1 MQRWF
6 RPGLTRF
13 PRRLG
18 SSAGLDLDGS
28 AVRHVRGVF
37 GGRSRGESGRGSGL
51 EFRTEGLS
59 GLRWAQWGVLPRDAF
74 EEVTDPTLL
83 LLLRVSQQQQ
93 LFGRGHVVVHLARHN
108 HFLFSV
114 QMVLMALDM
123 AASALERGR
132 RFEDVPQRTGTGLA
146 ARREVVQ
153 SGDELV
159 ALVVDVRQTLA
170 VRHRLHRR
178 LLITFALTFVGVQDL
193 EYPWDFSGVGTVHIS
208 LSDRS
213 GMKQLIDVQG
223 HEGVGLLSV
232 GFTVVEKDLLAA
244 HHHILF
250 VPAESLC
257 VLGGK

>member
-1 MQRWF
+1 MLEPRSEVKLIISKFSLLNTRDNIISYKTHNNPQCCLISAAWSPPKLKIRDV
-6 RPGLTRF
+6 LT
-13 PRRLG
+13 
-18 SSAGLDLDGS
+18 
-28 AVRHVRGVF
+28 
-37 GGRSRGESGRGSGL
+37 
-51 EFRTEGLS
+51 
-59 GLRWAQWGVLPRDAF
+59 
-74 EEVTDPTLL
+74 
-83 LLLRVSQQQQ
+83 
-93 LFGRGHVVVHLARHN
+93 LARHN

-193 EYPWDFSGVGTVHIS
+193 KAPG
-208 LSDRS
+208 
-213 GMKQLIDVQG
+213 
-223 HEGVGLLSV
+223 
-232 GFTVVEKDLLAA
+232 
-244 HHHILF
+244 
-250 VPAESLC
+250 
-257 VLGGK
+257 